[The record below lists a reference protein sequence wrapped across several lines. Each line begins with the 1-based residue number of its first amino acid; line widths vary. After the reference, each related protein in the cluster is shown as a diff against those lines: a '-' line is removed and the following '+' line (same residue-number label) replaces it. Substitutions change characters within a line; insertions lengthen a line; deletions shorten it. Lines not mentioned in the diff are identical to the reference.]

1 MSFLTRLIRPCVHQA
16 QRSLVASQLPR
27 HSVPVSQT
35 LSRLYSS
42 DDGLVKVE
50 KDKGY
55 AVLSM
60 NRAPVNSLNTEFLQ
74 ELKAA
79 IDELEED
86 HHMQGLIITSACPK
100 IFSAG
105 LDITEMYQ
113 APPESTD
120 RFWRS
125 LQDFWL
131 TLYNSR
137 LATVA
142 AVTGHSPAGGC
153 AIAMSCDHRIMAD
166 GPFTMG
172 LNEVHLG
179 IVAPF
184 WFKDTMQNTIGQR
197 ETERALGLGLLYKP
211 DEALRVGLVD
221 EVVPL
226 ENVVDRAR
234 EEIQKWIKIP
244 GIARMASKRMIRE
257 HTLTKLLDTREADID
272 MFTSFI
278 QTAPVQK
285 HLGRYLENLKKK

>member
-1 MSFLTRLIRPCVHQA
+1 MSFLSRFIRPCVHHA
-16 QRSLVASQLPR
+16 QRSSAASHLSRNGAPA
-27 HSVPVSQT
+27 SQT
-35 LSRLYSS
+35 LYRLFSS
-42 DDGLVKVE
+42 DAGLVKV
-50 KDKGY
+50 DKEQGY
-55 AVLSM
+55 AVLHM
-60 NRAPVNSLNTEFLQ
+60 NRPPVNSLNTEFLQ
-74 ELKAA
+74 ELTAN
-79 IDELEED
+79 IEELESD
-86 HHMQGLIITSACPK
+86 RHMQGLIITSACPK

-113 APPESTD
+113 KSPESTD

-131 TLYNSR
+131 TLYDSR

-153 AIAMSCDHRIMAD
+153 AIAMSCDHRIMAE

-172 LNEVHLG
+172 LNEVNLG

-211 DEALRVGLVD
+211 DEALNVGLID
-221 EVVPL
+221 QVVPL
-226 ENVVDRAR
+226 ENVVDQAR

-244 GIARMASKRMIRE
+244 GVARMASKRMIRE
-257 HTLTKLLDTREADID
+257 STLTKLRDIREDDIN
-272 MFTSFI
+272 MFTNFI
-278 QTAPVQK
+278 QMEAVQK
-285 HLGRYLENLKKK
+285 HLGSYMEKLKKK